1 MYFGSLRLGYTIKT
15 VSGQLPPEEN
25 CPPPPIRV
33 GVLVEVRVSFKVGG

>member
-15 VSGQLPPEEN
+15 VSGQLSPKEN
-25 CPPPPIRV
+25 CPPPIRV